1 MKTKL
6 ASNLIQRFTITI
18 WLIAFAL
25 AVWNFK
31 RFGSLM
37 YLGMIMMLGTMP
49 LALIYGRVY
58 CGWLFRWEGCSQSH
72 LPTAF
77 AALASP
83 SGIPHRR
90 AVILFAAFS
99 LLFPFPGA
107 CLTGGA
113 SPWAHP
119 PRQMTMMANH
129 HVRVLYPAGLLR
141 PPLPHWFSRGPAEP
155 GEPLRPLSPGGLFR
169 LRQV

>member
-49 LALIYGRVY
+49 LAVSYGRVY
-58 CGWLFRWEGCSQSH
+58 CGWLCPMGRAARQSH
-72 LPTAF
+72 LPHIPQPAF

-90 AVILFAAFS
+90 GDLVRRPWGF
-99 LLFPFPGA
+99 LLA
-107 CLTGGA
+107 
-113 SPWAHP
+113 
-119 PRQMTMMANH
+119 
-129 HVRVLYPAGLLR
+129 
-141 PPLPHWFSRGPAEP
+141 PLPRGLGP
-155 GEPLRPLSPGGLFR
+155 
-169 LRQV
+169 